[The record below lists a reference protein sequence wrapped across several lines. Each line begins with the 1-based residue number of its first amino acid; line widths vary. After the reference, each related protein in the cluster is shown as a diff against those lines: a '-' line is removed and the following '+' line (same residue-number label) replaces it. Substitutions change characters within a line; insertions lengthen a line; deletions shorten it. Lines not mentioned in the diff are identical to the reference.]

1 MTKQDIDLIV
11 QGLVEV
17 VGTNNLKDILEYLDI
32 KLITHSN
39 TTEYVNHN
47 GKQIIYISE
56 TIPEQLHD
64 FVLAHE
70 IGHAVLHDREIIQY
84 SKLTIHKTQTEKE
97 ADYFAFKLLGKQI
110 DPIYQYT
117 AQQYAK
123 LLQVN
128 EDIIQYIIQD
138 N

>member
-11 QGLVEV
+11 QGLIEV
-17 VGTNNLKDILEYLDI
+17 VGTTKLKDIIDYLEI
-32 KLITHSN
+32 KLITHSD

-47 GKQIIYISE
+47 GKQIIYISDN
-56 TIPEQLHD
+56 TPEQLYD
-64 FVLAHE
+64 FILAHE

-84 SKLTIHKTQTEKE
+84 SKLTTHKTQTEKE
-97 ADYFAFKLLGKQI
+97 ADYFAFKLRGKQI
-110 DPIYQYT
+110 DPIYEYT
-117 AQQYAK
+117 SEQYAK

>member
-17 VGTNNLKDILEYLDI
+17 VGSKNLKDILEYLDI

-47 GKQIIYISE
+47 GKQIIYISDN
-56 TIPEQLHD
+56 IPEQLYD
-64 FVLAHE
+64 FILAHE

-84 SKLTIHKTQTEKE
+84 SKLTTHKTQTEKE

>member
-17 VGTNNLKDILEYLDI
+17 VGTTNLKDILEYLEI

-47 GKQIIYISE
+47 GKQIIYISDN
-56 TIPEQLHD
+56 IPELLYD
-64 FVLAHE
+64 FILAHE
-70 IGHAVLHDREIIQY
+70 IGHAVLHDHEIIQY
-84 SKLTIHKTQTEKE
+84 SKLTTHKTQTEKE

-117 AQQYAK
+117 SQQYAK

>member
-17 VGTNNLKDILEYLDI
+17 VGTNNLKDMLEYLDI
-32 KLITHSN
+32 KLITRSN

-47 GKQIIYISE
+47 DKQIIYISD
-56 TIPEQLHD
+56 TIPEQLYD
-64 FVLAHE
+64 FILAHE

-84 SKLTIHKTQTEKE
+84 SKLTTHKTQTEKE

-128 EDIIQYIIQD
+128 EDIIQYIMGM
-138 N
+138 